1 METLKY
7 NRSVEDLIAT
17 GRLEPM
23 IKADELLRKLNSLPL
38 IAQEEQY
45 VIIRELFGS
54 VGDNPSVSRGFQCDF
69 GCNIYVGNNFYA
81 GYNCTML
88 DYAEIR
94 IGDNCLLG
102 PNVGIYTTGHNLAAT
117 DRYKTGFALPI
128 TIGHDVWIG
137 GNSCV
142 LPGVTIGD
150 GAVIAAGS
158 VVTHDVEPMSVVGGV
173 PARFI
178 KKVE

>member
-69 GCNIYVGNNFYA
+69 GCNIY
-81 GYNCTML
+81 M
-88 DYAEIR
+88 
-94 IGDNCLLG
+94 
-102 PNVGIYTTGHNLAAT
+102 
-117 DRYKTGFALPI
+117 
-128 TIGHDVWIG
+128 
-137 GNSCV
+137 S
-142 LPGVTIGD
+142 VTISMPD
-150 GAVIAAGS
+150 TTALCL
-158 VVTHDVEPMSVVGGV
+158 TMP
-173 PARFI
+173 
-178 KKVE
+178 K